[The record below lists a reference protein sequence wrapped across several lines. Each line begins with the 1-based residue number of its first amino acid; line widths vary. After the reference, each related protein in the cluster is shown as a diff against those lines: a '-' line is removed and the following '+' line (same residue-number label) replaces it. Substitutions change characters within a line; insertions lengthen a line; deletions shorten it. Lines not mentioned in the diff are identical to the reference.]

1 MGTSFIFWQY
11 HSVGMSYHSFIPP
24 LNLEG
29 SSRAGWDFLYAV
41 VFLHMHEY
49 IHMQC
54 PLPFGQLHI
63 NFLGLILAYNDHML
77 PSLKRIPTCMLCLP
91 SVHTKSYG
99 QRAFSL
105 CTYSLFLKLLRAPE
119 RRGAVQILIMIIII
133 EGSEFS
139 KLDCSQAVEDSV
151 MWIAITLPRA
161 LSQLLIGGGK
171 FPHCSNTGTRRH
183 YSCNQTSLAWQQHP
197 TWQQSSWQL

>member
-119 RRGAVQILIMIIII
+119 RRGAVQILFLLLLLFISFIRCVPDNVCFSVSS
-133 EGSEFS
+133 SEKMVILFDVLLS
-139 KLDCSQAVEDSV
+139 FASQSFLQIRLSV
-151 MWIAITLPRA
+151 
-161 LSQLLIGGGK
+161 
-171 FPHCSNTGTRRH
+171 
-183 YSCNQTSLAWQQHP
+183 
-197 TWQQSSWQL
+197 